1 MSISKYDYKRILTVQ
16 DISCVGQCSLTVAL
30 PILSACGVET
40 AVIPSAVLSTHT
52 AGFKGF
58 TFRDLT
64 GDMPLILEHWLREG
78 IKFDGMYTGYLG
90 SETQIDYCIEI
101 AAKTLKDGAL
111 LIVDPAMADNGVLY
125 KGFDNDFVKAM
136 RKLVGKA
143 DLAVPNLTEACFLTG
158 NDYRETYDKDY
169 IRKVCADLLALG
181 AKKVVLTGIGFEEG
195 FTGVFVSDGRSEYY
209 YRHEKLPGGCHGTGD
224 VYASAFSGALMR
236 GKTVEEAAAIA
247 ADYTVLCIK
256 NTMGDK
262 DHWYGVKFE
271 PVLPALADMLK

>member
-1 MSISKYDYKRILTVQ
+1 MDSKFDYKRILTVQ

-64 GDMPLILEHWLREG
+64 NDMPAILEHWGREG

-90 SETQIDYCIEI
+90 SETQVDYCLDI
-101 AAKTLKDGAL
+101 AAKTLKEGAL

-125 KGFDNDFVKAM
+125 KGFDNAFVASM
-136 RKLVGKA
+136 RKLVAKA
-143 DLAVPNLTEACFLTG
+143 DIVVPNLTEACFLTD
-158 NDYRETYDKDY
+158 NEYKETYDKTY
-169 IRKVCADLLALG
+169 IRKVCSDLLAIG

-195 FTGVFVSDGRSEYY
+195 FTGVFVCDKNNEYY
-209 YRHEKLPGGCHGTGD
+209 YRHDRLPGGCHGTGD

-236 GKTVEEAAAIA
+236 GKTVEQAAAIA

-256 NTMGDK
+256 NTMGDA

-271 PVLPALADMLK
+271 PVLPELIGMLN